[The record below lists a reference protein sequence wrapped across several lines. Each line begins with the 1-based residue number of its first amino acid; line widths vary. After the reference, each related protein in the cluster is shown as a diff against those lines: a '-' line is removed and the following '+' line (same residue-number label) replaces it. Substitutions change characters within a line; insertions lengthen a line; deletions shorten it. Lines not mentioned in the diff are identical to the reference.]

1 MKDTPGAFDALREA
15 SEAAVRDIVG
25 ALFTRH
31 ADGLDASG
39 ILPNEQV
46 DVLNITNGAR
56 FTTYAIEAPRGSKV
70 IGVNARDLKT
80 LEVHPGTF
88 ARLRP
93 LVPDGIVTVAESGI
107 RGAADAARFAAEGAD
122 ALLVGE
128 ALVTDGDPATA
139 VRAIMAAGGRA

>member
-1 MKDTPGAFDALREA
+1 MLGLAVGLLIGGPIAIVLLIVAALADVDLDRLLRLTEELGMTA
-15 SEAAVRDIVG
+15 LVEVHDEEETRRAVDVG
-25 ALFTRH
+25 AR
-31 ADGLDASG
+31 A
-39 ILPNEQV
+39 
-46 DVLNITNGAR
+46 
-56 FTTYAIEAPRGSKV
+56 

-80 LEVHPGTF
+80 LEVHPATF